1 MRRRKGSAITSIS
14 AIFPQVIVKL
24 STLNSRPRGAQTE
37 SHRPVDERRL
47 HESGNLR
54 ECECP
59 RGPVPRPTDLP
70 RRTRTRQSFVYS
82 HHDIWVEYREKA
94 FEVTGAQ
101 GSEEGVDHTSLLGK
115 FGIGNR
121 GGSLHAAARLASCRV
136 AVGERPRMLAISS
149 KGTANMSCSTKA
161 SRSAGV
167 SLSSITSSA
176 RPTESA
182 NSASCSG
189 SVPLRCLQPARAGAA
204 RDCSRRDVRERNM
217 SRQTRATTVVS
228 QPRDCRCRWRR
239 SD

>member
-1 MRRRKGSAITSIS
+1 MRRRKGSAFTSIS

-24 STLNSRPRGAQTE
+24 STLYSRPRGAQTE

-70 RRTRTRQSFVYS
+70 RRTPTRRSFVHS

-121 GGSLHAAARLASCRV
+121 GGSLHAACAARELSCR
-136 AVGERPRMLAISS
+136 GR
-149 KGTANMSCSTKA
+149 
-161 SRSAGV
+161 
-167 SLSSITSSA
+167 
-176 RPTESA
+176 
-182 NSASCSG
+182 
-189 SVPLRCLQPARAGAA
+189 RA
-204 RDCSRRDVRERNM
+204 
-217 SRQTRATTVVS
+217 
-228 QPRDCRCRWRR
+228 P
-239 SD
+239 